1 MSRLYGPIPSSAL
14 HLAVV
19 GILTCELRSFSF
31 SFRHPRCEN
40 NFVNKD
46 QERKSSLLGC
56 SARAQMEIK
65 EYKYGKILL

>member
-19 GILTCELRSFSF
+19 GILTCELRSF
-31 SFRHPRCEN
+31 RHPRCEN
-40 NFVNKD
+40 YFVNKD